1 MARSQTE
8 RVFQHINCNRSKLFC
23 PLKWVLWSRFWSYF
37 EAYGTNCFNVP
48 CKTLLPSKIH
58 HQKHFLIAKT
68 AAKITEQVCQWSQCR
83 PHQQI
88 YRNIH
93 GPSEFA
99 GHYNPC
105 AVRVMNLKTI
115 ASWGI
120 TLYSYASLFRNFFL
134 HCCWFVPEHD
144 YALYILYTRP
154 VACRPVYG

>member
-23 PLKWVLWSRFWSYF
+23 PLKWVLWSRFCSYF

-83 PHQQI
+83 PHQKI
-88 YRNIH
+88 YRNIYMGH
-93 GPSEFA
+93 LSLQAITIHVLCVCDEFKNHRLVRNNTIFVCITIPQFFPA
-99 GHYNPC
+99 LLLVC
-105 AVRVMNLKTI
+105 ARTWLCLVHIVHK
-115 ASWGI
+115 ASGM
-120 TLYSYASLFRNFFL
+120 
-134 HCCWFVPEHD
+134 
-144 YALYILYTRP
+144 
-154 VACRPVYG
+154 